1 MKKIILLLGIVS
13 LLLNVS
19 CSTTNH
25 SYRANSI
32 ADKPVI
38 AGQNIVDTKL
48 DLKNKIELTS
58 SKRNTVNEAIDE
70 AYYRAIVD
78 NNIDLVVDPIFEITT
93 TDKIL
98 FWGGKSTAK
107 LTGFGAKYDNS
118 RSKVEAIKELKSV
131 DTTDVK
137 KFNAIYYNVNTDGT
151 EISKSSTSKSG
162 GIFGLFFGK

>member
-1 MKKIILLLGIVS
+1 MKKIFLSLGVVALS
-13 LLLNVS
+13 LLAS
-19 CSTTNH
+19 CSTTSH
-25 SYRANSI
+25 TYRANAI

-48 DLKNKIELTS
+48 DLTNKIELTS
-58 SKRNTVNEAIDE
+58 SKRNTVSEAVDE
-70 AYYRAIVD
+70 AYYKAIVD

-118 RSKVEAIKELKSV
+118 RSKVEAIKENK
-131 DTTDVK
+131 DVI
-137 KFNAIYYNVNTDGT
+137 A
-151 EISKSSTSKSG
+151 
-162 GIFGLFFGK
+162 LFDDEVYHGNSY